1 MVIFGYIRIMNL
13 LESGSIAILEAIACK
28 RWGQHRIISDSENG
42 RMVWNL
48 PLPVLLEHLWHVL
61 DRHFYFNVMVKWG
74 SWGHICNCT
83 PQPSLQPSLVT
94 GKSSSSRRNFCAFDC
109 FSHFRANYSNSYLYI
124 YIDYIDFDFG

>member
-1 MVIFGYIRIMNL
+1 MIQQLSGNIRIMNL

-61 DRHFYFNVMVKWG
+61 DRHFYFNVMVKWRMG
-74 SWGHICNCT
+74 THLQLHSPI
-83 PQPSLQPSLVT
+83 SLQPSLVAT
-94 GKSSSSRRNFCAFDC
+94 GESSSSRRNFCAFDC
-109 FSHFRANYSNSYLYI
+109 FSHFRANYRNSYLYRLYRHI
-124 YIDYIDFDFG
+124 